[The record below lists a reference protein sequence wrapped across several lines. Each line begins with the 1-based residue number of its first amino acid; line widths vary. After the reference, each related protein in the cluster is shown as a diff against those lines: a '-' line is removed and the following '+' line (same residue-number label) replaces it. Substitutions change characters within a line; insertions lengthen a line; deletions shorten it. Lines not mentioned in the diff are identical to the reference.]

1 MRKSKYYTLILS
13 GSGGGSVRRICFKA
27 DVLKALAGG
36 ALFLV
41 ACGIFLVS
49 DYFLSVSYQTGLH
62 KALEE
67 KSRLKKQLFLVEERA
82 DSLTKEVFQLRDFH
96 RKIKNMTALRSGSAY
111 GKTGMPPSSEWDH
124 PSEGEFSAQAS
135 AEAEPAGS
143 ADATASADAALAT
156 LAGAA
161 NPPLSSKSSPVPSK
175 TAPSREPAQED
186 GRRRQKAGDGGGK
199 VLQLHPPLTPP
210 KNHDGF
216 QELVVR
222 IDRATAK
229 ARLTRQDAWNIY
241 SSLLKN
247 RELLE
252 RTPSILPV
260 RGWITS
266 PFGYRNETFYA
277 DHDLRFHRG
286 IDIAADMGSPV
297 LSAAAGQTLHTG
309 YDDSGYGKT
318 VVIDHG
324 YHVRTVYAHLS
335 EIKVQR
341 GAYVRRGD
349 LVGLVGNTGKST
361 GPHLHY
367 EVQIFGT
374 PVNPANYILD
384 LPLQPATG
392 DGLGLGPGGPNLG
405 GPNLAGSRLGGPHH
419 GGPHHGGPHR

>member
-13 GSGGGSVRRICFKA
+13 GSGGGSVRRICLKA
-27 DVLKALAGG
+27 GVLKALAATALLLAAGG
-36 ALFLV
+36 L
-41 ACGIFLVS
+41 FLVS
-49 DYFLSVSYQTGLH
+49 DYFSHVSDEISLQ

-67 KSRLKKQLFLVEERA
+67 KSLLKKQLFLVEERA
-82 DSLTKEVFQLRDFH
+82 DNLTKEVFQLRDFN
-96 RKIKNMTALRSGSAY
+96 RKIKNMTVLRPGRRADGKAGALS
-111 GKTGMPPSSEWDH
+111 SSER
-124 PSEGEFSAQAS
+124 GFSDGRASVQAS
-135 AEAEPAGS
+135 AA
-143 ADATASADAALAT
+143 ASADPGPTPSSDGRFSNSPTAAL
-156 LAGAA
+156 
-161 NPPLSSKSSPVPSK
+161 
-175 TAPSREPAQED
+175 REPALKGGKNRILNKET
-186 GRRRQKAGDGGGK
+186 AAGGGK
-199 VLQLHPPLTPP
+199 FLQLHPPLTPP
-210 KNHDGF
+210 KNPDGF
-216 QELVVR
+216 QELIVR

-229 ARLTRQDAWNIY
+229 ARLTRQNAWDIY

-335 EIKVQR
+335 EIRVQR

-349 LVGLVGNTGKST
+349 VVGLVGNTGKST

-384 LPLQPATG
+384 FPLQPATG
-392 DGLGLGPGGPNLG
+392 GGDGLGLGLGSGPGGL
-405 GPNLAGSRLGGPHH
+405 
-419 GGPHHGGPHR
+419 